1 MHLTVP
7 AALNVMQKESAF
19 DKVLLHVI
27 TILWVAAGI
36 SGVWLTAGLSALL
49 WRCMAVGGKWED
61 RFTNVRALPLI
72 FWRNLQDY
80 KAAQVFVRRWWEG
93 YTPKTGCQQCVGK
106 VYLSFLEVMWFWWIE
121 CFFLFLS
128 SLLFFFLSK
137 CHNSFHCEKLICR
150 S

>member
-1 MHLTVP
+1 
-7 AALNVMQKESAF
+7 MQKESAF

-49 WRCMAVGGKWED
+49 WRCVAVGGKWED

-72 FWRNLQDY
+72 FLRNLQETVDD
-80 KAAQVFVRRWWEG
+80 KAAQVLFVCQEMMRSVHTKNWSSAVCWQSVALIFRG
-93 YTPKTGCQQCVGK
+93 YVI
-106 VYLSFLEVMWFWWIE
+106 LMNRMLH
-121 CFFLFLS
+121 FFYS
-128 SLLFFFLSK
+128 CPACYFFLSK
-137 CHNSFHCEKLICR
+137 CHNSFDCEKLICR